1 MAKQTRTTR
10 KPVARTRGGRIAK
23 PALSE
28 GELQAQGGA
37 ELPEREAMSLANINL
52 ALPINAAAA
61 LNVLSDGSIAA
72 AAAEQT
78 GAIDQQT

>member
-1 MAKQTRTTR
+1 MAKNKTGRATG
-10 KPVARTRGGRIAK
+10 PRTRRK
-23 PALSE
+23 LSASDVRR
-28 GELQAQGGA
+28 QHAA